1 MKYRLLLL
9 VLGVLAFFPGVGV
22 QAQDVNAIQT
32 LENLRQQL
40 GEINDRDASNKM
52 RLGELDYDLKP
63 ENIERYF
70 NGYGS
75 TRPEELREQRR
86 KQLQIEKDRILGQQQ
101 ELATRRSSL
110 ESAINVAQVQAYS
123 QNAPG
128 AIALQAKGNWFSNLF
143 TLTRVLLT
151 ATVLMLVLGSLAVR
165 LYIRHRRNI

>member
-1 MKYRLLLL
+1 MKFRVLLLML
-9 VLGVLAFFPGVGV
+9 ALLAFYPKLSVK
-22 QAQDVNAIQT
+22 AQDVNAIQT

-40 GEINDRDASNKM
+40 GEINDRDASIRM
-52 RLGELDYDLKP
+52 RLSELDYDLKP

-75 TRPEELREQRR
+75 TRPEELRERRR
-86 KQLQIEKDRILGQQQ
+86 KQLQIEKDRLVGQQQ

-110 ESAINVAQVQAYS
+110 ESAINVAQVQAYQ

-128 AIALQAKGNWFSNLF
+128 AIALQPKGNWFGNMF
-143 TLTRVLLT
+143 TFTRVLVT

-165 LYIRHRRNI
+165 IYIRRRRNI